1 MKEAAEMEAK
11 ALSELKHKKSPENK
25 KGHWKKGKRKWI
37 VTGILCLCVVA
48 LAGFFIKRPKA
59 KQSEKSKV
67 REISVET
74 GTIKNSISGTGTISY
89 ADSTDIVLPADL
101 ELKELLVDEGSYVEE
116 GTLLATVNEDSLALC
131 LSEVQ
136 EAISE
141 TDSTISSEKS
151 SSTSKNIKAG
161 VSGRVKKIYGKEGD
175 SVIAVMNEQG
185 ELMLLSSDGLM
196 AVDINSAA
204 NLSVGDSVTVS
215 SGDTQADGT
224 VERVESDRAVVTFD
238 DSVFEYEEEVSV
250 NNQDG
255 VALGG
260 GVSYIHQPISVVGTA
275 GNISSV
281 NVSENDKVNAST
293 KVYTIEGDI
302 NSTEYMQAIKEREQ
316 LTSLL
321 NTLVSIQANG
331 GITAPATGMI
341 ETIAAQNT
349 SSSGSGGAQA
359 DMADSNSESALRT
372 ATVSFSEGEETGE
385 TVLAENTA
393 DSDITTQEI
402 SQTTAS
408 GGMQLLS
415 AAGTG
420 ASVLAAD
427 MTAVTEIQQRG
438 TTNTAKAEKPAP
450 ENLTGGDGVI
460 EGTTPDMEY
469 ADSENAGSWTVCN
482 NGETAVK
489 AGDWYV
495 RYKETDET
503 LASPAV
509 KVTVTANAVTETA
522 QTEKDD
528 KKDSTETDAS
538 NQKNDDSDKDQKTE
552 DTDSEKTSQSEN
564 QSGKTGGNGKSA
576 GGAAS
581 VTTSAGKASAS
592 GSSVSSSD
600 SDSASIASV
609 ETLTGFTIA
618 YGDKMK
624 VTMNVD
630 EMDILNMKTGLSA
643 EITLD
648 AVADTTFAGTI
659 TAVSQSAESSGGTA
673 QYPVEITFDKTDEM
687 YQGMNASAEVIME
700 QAENVLVIPVA
711 AVEDE
716 GSKSYVY
723 TGYEEGTGEL
733 TDKIEVTLGMSDETY
748 VEVESGLSQGD
759 TIYYQMAGSEDDSSQ
774 SGFGGFGMP
783 GQMDGMEDRHGMK
796 MDGQG
801 RGNRSGD
808 MSAPPTGGTGGQQ

>member
-25 KGHWKKGKRKWI
+25 KGHWKKGRRKWI

-89 ADSTDIVLPADL
+89 ADSTDIVLPTDL

-116 GTLLATVNEDSLALC
+116 GTLLATVDEDSLALC

-204 NLSVGDSVTVS
+204 NLNVGDSVTVS
-215 SGDTQADGT
+215 SGDTQTDGT
-224 VERVESDRAVVTFD
+224 VERVESDRVVVTFD

-281 NVSENDKVNAST
+281 NVSENDKVSAST

-302 NSTEYMQAIKEREQ
+302 NSAEYMQAIKEREQ

-321 NTLVSIQANG
+321 NTLVSIQADG

-349 SSSGSGGAQA
+349 SASGSDGVQA
-359 DMADSNSESALRT
+359 DMADSNSESTLRT
-372 ATVSFSEGEETGE
+372 AAVSFSEGEETGE
-385 TVLAENTA
+385 TVLAENIV

-402 SQTTAS
+402 SQVTAS
-408 GGMQLLS
+408 GDMQLLS
-415 AAGTG
+415 AVGTG
-420 ASVLAAD
+420 ESLLTTD
-427 MTAVTEIQQRG
+427 MTAGTEIQ
-438 TTNTAKAEKPAP
+438 P
-450 ENLTGGDGVI
+450 
-460 EGTTPDMEY
+460 
-469 ADSENAGSWTVCN
+469 
-482 NGETAVK
+482 GETT
-489 AGDWYV
+489 
-495 RYKETDET
+495 E
-503 LASPAV
+503 
-509 KVTVTANAVTETA
+509 TANAVDNTEAA
-522 QTEKDD
+522 QPEKDD

-600 SDSASIASV
+600 SDSDSIASV

-659 TAVSQSAESSGGTA
+659 TAVFQSAESSGGTA

>member
-1 MKEAAEMEAK
+1 M
-11 ALSELKHKKSPENK
+11 SELKHKKSPENK
-25 KGHWKKGKRKWI
+25 KGQWKKGRRKWI
-37 VTGILCLCVVA
+37 VTGVLCLCVVA
-48 LAGFFIKRPKA
+48 LAGFFIKRPRA

-67 REISVET
+67 TEISVET

-204 NLSVGDSVTVS
+204 NLNVGDSVTVS

-281 NVSENDKVNAST
+281 NVSENDKVSAST

-302 NSTEYMQAIKEREQ
+302 NSAEYMQAVKEREQ

-349 SSSGSGGAQA
+349 SSSGSGGVQA
-359 DMADSNSESALRT
+359 DMADSNSGSALRT
-372 ATVSFSEGEETGE
+372 ATVSFSEGEEDGK

-393 DSDITTQEI
+393 VSDITTQEI

-408 GGMQLLS
+408 GGMLLLS
-415 AAGTG
+415 AAETG
-420 ASVLAAD
+420 KSVITAG
-427 MTAVTEIQQRG
+427 MTAGTEIQQRG
-438 TTNTAKAEKPAP
+438 TTNTAKEEKTAP

-460 EGTTPDMEY
+460 KGTTPDMEY
-469 ADSENAGSWTVCN
+469 ADSENAGSWTVCS

-495 RYKETDET
+495 RYKETDKT

-509 KVTVTANAVTETA
+509 KIAVTANAVDNTETA

-528 KKDSTETDAS
+528 KKDSTETDGS
-538 NQKNDDSDKDQKTE
+538 NQKNDDSNEDQKTE
-552 DTDSEKTSQSEN
+552 GTGSEKTSQSEN
-564 QSGKTGGNGKSA
+564 QSGKTGGNDKSA

-581 VTTSAGKASAS
+581 VSAGAGKASSS
-592 GSSVSSSD
+592 GSTASSSD

-659 TAVSQSAESSGGTA
+659 TGVSQSAESSSGTA

-759 TIYYQMAGSEDDSSQ
+759 TIYYQMAGSEDGSSQ

-783 GQMDGMEDRHGMK
+783 GQMDGMENRHGMK

-801 RGNRSGD
+801 KGNRSGD

>member
-1 MKEAAEMEAK
+1 M
-11 ALSELKHKKSPENK
+11 SELKHKKSPENK
-25 KGHWKKGKRKWI
+25 KGQWKKGRRKWI

-48 LAGFFIKRPKA
+48 LAGFFIKRPRA

-116 GTLLATVNEDSLALC
+116 GTLLATVDEDSLALC
-131 LSEVQ
+131 LSEIQ
-136 EAISE
+136 EEISE

-204 NLSVGDSVTVS
+204 NLNVGDSVTVS
-215 SGDTQADGT
+215 SGDTQTDGT

-281 NVSENDKVNAST
+281 NVSENDKVSAST

-321 NTLVSIQANG
+321 NTLVSIQADG

-349 SSSGSGGAQA
+349 SSSGSDGVQA

-372 ATVSFSEGEETGE
+372 ETVSFSEGEEDGE
-385 TVLAENTA
+385 TVLAENIV

-408 GGMQLLS
+408 GSMLLLS
-415 AAGTG
+415 VAGAG
-420 ASVLAAD
+420 ESVITAD
-427 MTAVTEIQQRG
+427 MTAGTEIQQRG

-460 EGTTPDMEY
+460 KGTTPDMEY
-469 ADSENAGSWTVCN
+469 ADSENAGSWTVCS

-509 KVTVTANAVTETA
+509 KVTVTANVVTET
-522 QTEKDD
+522 DG
-528 KKDSTETDAS
+528 S

-581 VTTSAGKASAS
+581 VTTSVGKASSS
-592 GSSVSSSD
+592 GSTVSSSD
-600 SDSASIASV
+600 SDSDSIASV

-624 VTMNVD
+624 MTMNVD